1 MLNTIA
7 IILFSSLVSWNWG
20 GTSPQFQIKD
30 ISCVSENFIARI
42 HLIQK
47 QDKMLEIEGT
57 FYNSSDMEINVDYKL
72 LVIKSGQSSSSSN
85 QSGSFKVKS
94 KMQVVL
100 SKITVNL
107 NKDDFYKIKLE
118 VFRNNQLIADDNAS
132 FYGDKITQN

>member
-1 MLNTIA
+1 MLNTLA

-20 GTSPQFQIKD
+20 DSSPQFQIKD
-30 ISCVSENFIARI
+30 IPCVSENSIARI

-72 LVIKSGQSSSSSN
+72 MVTKSGQSSSSSN
-85 QSGSFKVKS
+85 QEGSLKVKS